1 MGTTGVLGFNLNK
14 IFTTNTKFYFKMYLY
29 VISLFIFF
37 YIYLLT
43 YFMKVIIAVFVNI
56 LDVILFLQSLHVISN
71 HCSSL
76 QKIEYH
82 YNVLHLIINHFILTK
97 VILIPPQTT
106 AVHCKSLKFIHHR
119 LLHFIT
125 NHCI

>member
-1 MGTTGVLGFNLNK
+1 MGTTGVLGFYLNK
-14 IFTTNTKFYFKMYLY
+14 IFTTNTKFYFKMYEMF
-29 VISLFIFF
+29 S
-37 YIYLLT
+37 
-43 YFMKVIIAVFVNI
+43 FMKVIIAVFVNI
-56 LDVILFLQSLHVISN
+56 LDVILFLQSLHVISY

-76 QKIEYH
+76 QEIEYH
-82 YNVLHLIINHFILTK
+82 YNVLHLIINHYILTK

-106 AVHCKSLKFIHHR
+106 AVHCKSLKFVHHR